1 MTSSVDLAP
10 ETATPSPRATHVG
23 AAIVAL
29 ALGGFAIGTTE
40 FVTMGLLK
48 EIAVGIDESIPT
60 TGHVIT
66 AYAFGV
72 VVGAPIIVA
81 LGARL
86 PRRELA
92 VGLILALGVGN
103 AVTALASGYVPV
115 LAARFLAGL
124 PHGAYFGVAS
134 LLAASLVPAHRR
146 GRAVSRVM
154 LGLSVAT
161 VAGVPAATWLG
172 QQLGWRAAYWAV
184 VVLAVLAAAMMLLFV
199 PHQPGDRTASMRG
212 ELSALK
218 RPQVLFAVTAG
229 MVGFGGLFAMY
240 SYVAPI
246 VTDVTGLADA
256 TIPWF
261 LLAFGVGSV
270 LGSWLA
276 GPLADWDVPRLV
288 IGGFIATVVVLVVFH
303 QTAGMAVWAALGI
316 FAIGA
321 LGSLVAIGLQIRLM
335 DAAGDAQMLGA
346 ALNHSALNIAN
357 GLGAWLGGVV
367 IAAGYGY
374 RAPSLVGAGLA
385 IAGLLIFVVG
395 LAAQRRSRGAV
406 SETSPAGA

>member
-1 MTSSVDLAP
+1 MTSTDLAADR
-10 ETATPSPRATHVG
+10 TATPRAPHVG
-23 AAIVAL
+23 LAIVAL

-48 EIAVGIDESIPT
+48 EIAAGIDESIPT

-72 VVGAPIIVA
+72 VVGAPAIVA

-134 LLAASLVPAHRR
+134 LLAASLVPPHRR

-184 VVLAVLAAAMMLLFV
+184 VVLAVLAAAMMLAFV
-199 PHQPGDRTASMRG
+199 PHQAPDRTASIRG
-212 ELSALK
+212 ELSALR

-288 IGGFIATVVVLVVFH
+288 IGGFLATVAVLVLFH
-303 QTAGMAVWAALGI
+303 QTAALAVPAALGI

-335 DAAGDAQMLGA
+335 DAAGEAQMLGA

-385 IAGLLIFVVG
+385 VAGLLIFLVG
-395 LAAQRRSRGAV
+395 LAAQRASRPVRA
-406 SETSPAGA
+406 

>member
-1 MTSSVDLAP
+1 M
-10 ETATPSPRATHVG
+10 
-23 AAIVAL
+23 VAL

-172 QQLGWRAAYWAV
+172 QAFGWRAAYWAV

-374 RAPSLVGAGLA
+374 RAPSLVGAALA
-385 IAGLLIFVVG
+385 ITGLVIFVVG
-395 LAAQRRSRGAV
+395 LGAQRRSQAAAA
-406 SETSPAGA
+406 ETSPAAA

>member
-1 MTSSVDLAP
+1 MTVVD
-10 ETATPSPRATHVG
+10 TPRSARATH
-23 AAIVAL
+23 ASLAILAL

-72 VVGAPIIVA
+72 VVGAPVIVA

-92 VGLILALGVGN
+92 IGLILALGVGN
-103 AVTALASGYVPV
+103 AVTALADGYVPV
-115 LAARFLAGL
+115 LVARFLAGL

-134 LLAASLVPAHRR
+134 LLAASLVAPERR

-172 QQLGWRAAYWAV
+172 QQLGWRSAYWAV
-184 VVLAVLAAAMMLLFV
+184 VVLAVLAAAMVLAFV
-199 PHQPGDRTASMRG
+199 PHTPGDPQASVRG
-212 ELSALK
+212 ELSALR
-218 RPQVLFAVTAG
+218 RPQVLYAVAAG
-229 MVGFGGLFAMY
+229 TVGFGGLFAMY

-246 VTDVTGLADA
+246 VTDVTGLADSS
-256 TIPWF
+256 IPWF
-261 LLAFGVGSV
+261 LLAFGIGSV
-270 LGSWLA
+270 AGSWLA

-288 IGGFIATVVVLVVFH
+288 VGGFVATVAVLLVFH
-303 QTAGMAVWAALGI
+303 QTADLVVPAALGI
-316 FAIGA
+316 FLIGA

-346 ALNHSALNIAN
+346 ALNHSALNVAN

-374 RAPSLVGAGLA
+374 RAPSLVGAALAIGGVLIFLAGLA
-385 IAGLLIFVVG
+385 TSRRER
-395 LAAQRRSRGAV
+395 LAA
-406 SETSPAGA
+406 